1 MLTKSGLKDMLTQG
15 GKDRPIERTIVGR
28 CRTHV
33 FEFPGALLQAEID
46 VEPRA
51 GRVRPLTV
59 EQRAGRA
66 KNV

>member
-1 MLTKSGLKDMLTQG
+1 MFTKSGLKDMLTQG
-15 GKDRPIERTIVGR
+15 GKSRPTECTIVGR

-33 FEFPGALLQAEID
+33 FEFPGALLQAETD

-59 EQRAGRA
+59 EQRAGGA
-66 KNV
+66 KSI